1 MLSPAAEKTLC
12 RVDPEA
18 DYEVKISKGKAPQVG
33 QVGNPGIVAGHLIYN
48 LKHSV
53 AQNKHPRR
61 HRNNAEEEHGGIG
74 KYHCIGQKHCKEG
87 SGGTQQE
94 DTEIAGVHIDKIG
107 EDTGK
112 SSAQKVEKE
121 EFLAAYRLLHSNA
134 EEVEAQHV
142 EEKVAEASMD
152 KHIGDK
158 LPVHVMVCHID
169 GVHGQI

>member
-1 MLSPAAEKTLC
+1 MLSPAAEKSLC
-12 RVDPEA
+12 RVDPEP
-18 DYEVKISKGKAPQVG
+18 DHKIKISKSKAPQVG

-74 KYHCIGQKHCKEG
+74 EYHCIGQKYCKEG

-94 DTEIAGVHIDKIG
+94 DTEIAGVHIDKIR
-107 EDTGK
+107 EDAGK

-121 EFLAAYRLLHSNA
+121 EFLAADRLLHCHA

-142 EEKVAEASMD
+142 KEEMAEASMD

-158 LPVHVMVCHID
+158 LPVHVVVTHID
-169 GVHGQI
+169 RVHGQV